1 MSATLVMTQE
11 HHGELLQLAAGPLET
26 AAVILARQAGD
37 QQSGHRLVVTAVHP
51 VPEDAYVERRS
62 DGLEIAS
69 DGYMPVL
76 AEAARTGTIAIWTHT
91 HPGPHADVAP
101 SKHDERVNEQ
111 LQDLFALRTGTD
123 HYAWLVL
130 GTAEGSL
137 TFTGA
142 LERTGAAPVP
152 ITRLNAIGSRL
163 QRSSA
168 QDTHDV
174 ELPTLFDRNIRA
186 LGTEVQKVVTDM
198 TFAVVGCGG
207 TGSAVAEQLV
217 RLGARHLVLIDPDE
231 LSESNLTRVYGSTA
245 DAVGR
250 AKVELVADHLR
261 HIAPDLSVKP
271 IKGSVNAEG
280 VARLL
285 LEADVIFG
293 CTDDNAGR
301 LRLSRFPYY
310 YLVPLIDCGVLLDAD
325 ADRLISGVFGRVTV
339 VHPGA
344 ACLLCRDRVD
354 PRLAAAELRNA
365 DEQRQ
370 LEREHYAPALPGIE
384 PALVPFTTLVAAY
397 AVSELLERLIG
408 YGEEPAPSELVL
420 RVHDR
425 KVNANSAAPTPGHYC
440 DPTALLEHDDEMFL
454 GMNWTS

>member
-11 HHGELLQLAAGPLET
+11 TYGQLLQFAAGPLES
-26 AAVILARQAGD
+26 AAVLLARLVGD
-37 QQSGHRLVVTAVHP
+37 DVSGPRLLLTAVHP
-51 VPEDAYVERRS
+51 VPEDAYLDRRH

-69 DGYMPVL
+69 DGYVPAL

-91 HPGPHADVAP
+91 HPGPGANVSP
-101 SKHDERVNEQ
+101 SKHDDRVNDD
-111 LQDLFALRTGTD
+111 LRDLFGLRTGTD

-130 GTAEGSL
+130 GAYEGSL

-142 LERTGAAPVP
+142 LEKAGDEPVP
-152 ITRLNAIGSRL
+152 ITRLNAVGARL
-163 QRSSA
+163 RRSAA
-168 QDTHDV
+168 QDATDT
-174 ELPTLFDRNIRA
+174 ELPALFDRNIRA
-186 LGTEVQKVVTDM
+186 LGTEVQKVINDL

-217 RLGARHLVLIDPDE
+217 RLGARHLILIDPDE
-231 LSESNLTRVYGSTA
+231 LSESNLTRVYGSTP

-250 AKVELVADHLR
+250 AKVELLDEHLR
-261 HIAPDLSVKP
+261 RIAPDLSVTP
-271 IKGSVNAEG
+271 VRGNVNTES
-280 VARLL
+280 VARVLL
-285 LEADVIFG
+285 GADLVFG

-301 LRLSRFPYY
+301 LRLTRLPYY
-310 YLVPLIDCGVLLDAD
+310 YLTPLIDCGVLLDAD
-325 ADRLISGVFGRVTV
+325 AHRLIRGVFGRVTV
-339 VHPGA
+339 VHPGT
-344 ACLLCRDRVD
+344 ACLLCRERVD
-354 PRLAAAELRNA
+354 PRLAAAELRDPA
-365 DEQRQ
+365 EQRE

-408 YGEEPAPSELVL
+408 YGEDPVPSELLL

-425 KVNANSAAPTPGHYC
+425 KVNANGAIPTPGHYC
-440 DPTALLEHDDEMFL
+440 DPTAPPEHDDDMFL